1 MIEATLPKGKL
12 SILKGPYPQLGL
24 TGPFACTVQ
33 ASQCQCCSC
42 RDATGAASQSL
53 QTLLS
58 EGAMQESE
66 GPAEGYTCEATN
78 CPTVVLYTVCPAEG
92 QTVQASA
99 SATYSKAGIE
109 RCWRI
114 LRERSAACQGELRRS
129 CYARAVCNTQ
139 AASSQVGL
147 VKLAR
152 SKARSNAALDTCSG
166 KSTVRLTS

>member
-66 GPAEGYTCEATN
+66 GPAEGCTCEAAN

-92 QTVQASA
+92 RTVQASA

-109 RCWRI
+109 RCCRI
-114 LRERSAACQGELRRS
+114 LGRREVRPANGSCGGAVMPELCATHRRLPARWGWSSLRGARRAQTQHSIPAA
-129 CYARAVCNTQ
+129 
-139 AASSQVGL
+139 
-147 VKLAR
+147 
-152 SKARSNAALDTCSG
+152 G
-166 KSTVRLTS
+166 KERCD